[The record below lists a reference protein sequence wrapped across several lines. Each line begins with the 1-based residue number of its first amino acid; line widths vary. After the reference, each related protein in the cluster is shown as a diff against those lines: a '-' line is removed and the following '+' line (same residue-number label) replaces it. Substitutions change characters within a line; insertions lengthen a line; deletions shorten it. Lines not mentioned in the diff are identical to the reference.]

1 MRLKLDQVK
10 LEAEK
15 NKLIKLGKFQIIFQS
30 LIIKK
35 VGQKVQTHV
44 Q

>member
-10 LEAEK
+10 LENEK
-15 NKLIKLGKFQIIFQS
+15 NNVIKFMKIQIIFQS

-35 VGQKVQTHV
+35 SGQKIQTHV